1 MTATATT
8 PDSGLLFNQSAED
21 YHATPGASASRLS
34 KLARSPAHLKHSLDF
49 PDEPTKAMIIGSAT
63 HSAILEP
70 HLFTQEWARLP
81 DGHGSSKIVKEA
93 KAELAEKFEPNNIL
107 KGSDYDTII
116 AMRDSVLDNNLAC
129 DLLFASE
136 HNELYDTVVA
146 RTEVSARWVDEKSWV
161 PCKARIDAVPCTES
175 IWSDCIIDIK
185 TTANCSPEEFRRS
198 CFNFG
203 YYRQAAHYLS
213 SLNHLSEEGELG
225 SRDRFIFICVEKSP
239 PHCVATYELDPDA
252 LALGRQEL
260 DGLLALWSECEEAQ
274 EWPSYPV
281 EVQELSLP
289 GWAYTR

>member
-8 PDSGLLFNQSAED
+8 PDSGLLFDQSAED
-21 YHATPGASASRLS
+21 YHAMPGASASRLS

-70 HLFTQEWARLP
+70 GLFRSEWARLP

-93 KAELAEKFEPNNIL
+93 KAELAERYGPNNIL

-116 AMRDSVLDNNLAC
+116 AMRDSVR
-129 DLLFASE
+129 S
-136 HNELYDTVVA
+136 NELADDILGEDGLN
-146 RTEVSARWVDEKSWV
+146 TEVSVRWVDEKNWI
-161 PCKARIDAVPCTES
+161 PCKARIDAVPCAES
-175 IWSDCIIDIK
+175 LWSDCIIDIK

-213 SLNHLSEEGELG
+213 SLNHLSEESLLG
-225 SRDRFIFICVEKSP
+225 SKSRFIFICVEKSP

-281 EVQELSLP
+281 EIQELSLP